1 MLLTCSPRNN
11 ETDNGK
17 TAMVRDTIITPN
29 IAFPMNGGS
38 RSFLFFFFFC
48 LFHLLCFFGLFHL
61 LCFFGHSCN
70 PDNVRRRRC
79 EALQLP

>member
-38 RSFLFFFFFC
+38 RSFLFFFFFFC
-48 LFHLLCFFGLFHL
+48 LFHL

>member
-38 RSFLFFFFFC
+38 RSFLFFFFF
-48 LFHLLCFFGLFHL
+48 FFAYFT
-61 LCFFGHSCN
+61 FFAFLAI
-70 PDNVRRRRC
+70 VVI
-79 EALQLP
+79 LIM

>member
-38 RSFLFFFFFC
+38 RSFLFFFFFLPISPSL
-48 LFHLLCFFGLFHL
+48 LFW
-61 LCFFGHSCN
+61 
-70 PDNVRRRRC
+70 P
-79 EALQLP
+79 